1 MGISRYAE
9 ALSSARIG
17 SGAIDRRGFAR
28 LEETGPRQQ
37 ALDDRPGDLE
47 RRKFRDIPA
56 HDHNQIVPGF
66 QSRVVE
72 ANRFPAQPLGAVAL
86 MGFADSFAGHECIA
100 VLSRFELVWQ
110 HADHD
115 GTFSVRPAARAN
127 LAYLEFVA
135 ESEFPGNHDGGVRR
149 QESCEI
155 VGNRLWLLI
164 PDS

>member
-9 ALSSARIG
+9 ALSSALGG
-17 SGAIDRRGFAR
+17 SGAIDRRGFSR

-86 MGFADSFAGHECIA
+86 MGFANSFAGHERIA

-135 ESEFPGNHDGGVRR
+135 ESEFPGNHDGAVRG
-149 QESCEI
+149 QESGI
-155 VGNRLWLLI
+155 RSQI
-164 PDS
+164 RFPIDFA